1 MRSLNILL
9 IEDDEIERMKFHR
22 VLKKS
27 NFDCEIQEATNG
39 EEAVQILNDES
50 KTPDL
55 ILLDLNMPK
64 MSGIEFLQNLKS
76 DERLRYIPVVIL
88 STSNNRSDLKRCYE
102 EGIAGYIVKPLKYE
116 DYVEKIKSLVEYWGK
131 NELISV

>member
-1 MRSLNILL
+1 MRNLNILL

-22 VLKKS
+22 VLQK
-27 NFDCEIQEATNG
+27 NELHCEIQEAMNG
-39 EEAVQILNDES
+39 EEAVQILSDET
-50 KTPDL
+50 KAPDL

-88 STSNNRSDLKRCYE
+88 TTSNNRNDLKRCYE

-116 DYVEKIKSLVEYWGK
+116 DYVEKIKSLVKYWGK
-131 NELISV
+131 NELISL